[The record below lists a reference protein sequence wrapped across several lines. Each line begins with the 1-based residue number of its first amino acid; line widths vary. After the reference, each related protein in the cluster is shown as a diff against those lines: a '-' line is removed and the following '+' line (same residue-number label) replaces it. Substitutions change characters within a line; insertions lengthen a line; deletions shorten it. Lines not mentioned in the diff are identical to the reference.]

1 MDSLELLR
9 RLVAARPDDP
19 LWGVLFRRCRGLLR
33 VVVSSRIAG
42 QRRLDAS
49 ALDDLSQDVM
59 ERLVSDRRRV
69 IRRFAGT
76 HEDTFEAYIRRIAE
90 NILRDQFRHDA
101 YRRSVEW
108 SFPPDEPWQLEA
120 ALAESPFE
128 GAGDDPES
136 RVVMREIDE
145 SVDVVLRRISPDHRQ
160 RALNKRLFELYFLT
174 RYSIPQIVRLR
185 TVPLSASSTARRV
198 TLIRKALSTAF
209 AREYHL
215 ARARSAASR
224 RRRRKRETPR

>member
-42 QRRLDAS
+42 RRRLDAS

-90 NILRDQFRHDA
+90 NILRDQARRDA
-101 YRRSVEW
+101 HRRSLEW
-108 SFPPDEPWQLEA
+108 SFPADEPWQLEA
-120 ALAESPFE
+120 ALAESPFD

-136 RVVMREIDE
+136 RVVMREIE
-145 SVDVVLRRISPDHRQ
+145 ENVDAVLRRISPDHRQ
-160 RALNKRLFELYFLT
+160 QALNKRLFELYFRD
-174 RYSIPQIVRLR
+174 RYSIPQIARLWA
-185 TVPLSASSTARRV
+185 VPLSASSMARRV
-198 TLIRKALSTAF
+198 TLIRKALWTSF
-209 AREYHL
+209 APAYRL
-215 ARARSAASR
+215 TGARFRAGR
-224 RRRRKRETPR
+224 RRRRKPGITR